1 MTTRPLHPEFA
12 LEAREL
18 LAASRTLDAIGVCI
32 GGIDAFPEYAG
43 GYVMLAKAYAALGRA
58 DDAEALVN
66 DIALRFPYVRVHL
79 PAANG
84 QEIPAEEPVVAQGS
98 VVSIPDTR
106 DASTE
111 DAIADAVD
119 AELVDTVEVEAAGSP
134 DEEFEDTVHGELEV
148 ESDDTIEDTATDEVA
163 VTAVSAPTNVL
174 RMIETVPVA
183 DDARIIRSSSVRL
196 IPGLEFTTLRV
207 EGLRSRGRRGIGS
220 LPEPPAFRSF
230 HAVRRPQRTAEPA
243 PARRPVN
250 LEELAARLIEAK
262 MPRQSEMDASPS
274 RSEPT
279 PVQQPQPIL
288 VTETIATIYMQQQ
301 SYDLAIEAFKTL
313 ILRKPDSKERYE
325 ALIRECERK
334 RGG

>member
-66 DIALRFPYVRVHL
+66 DISFRFPYVHIHL
-79 PAANG
+79 QAPDA
-84 QEIPAEEPVVAQGS
+84 EVLPAEEPADTQGS
-98 VVSIPDTR
+98 HVAVVEPPEESLD
-106 DASTE
+106 DVVE
-111 DAIADAVD
+111 DDV
-119 AELVDTVEVEAAGSP
+119 VEDDVE
-134 DEEFEDTVHGELEV
+134 
-148 ESDDTIEDTATDEVA
+148 IEDTAEEALTDQVG
-163 VTAVSAPTNVL
+163 VSAAPAPTNVL
-174 RMIETVPVA
+174 RMIETAPVA
-183 DDARIIRSSSVRL
+183 DDARIIRSGSVRL

-230 HAVRRPQRTAEPA
+230 HAVRRPQRPAEPA
-243 PARRPVN
+243 VARRPVN
-250 LEELAARLIEAK
+250 LEELAARLIDAK
-262 MPRQSEMDASPS
+262 MPRQSEMDASPP

-279 PVQQPQPIL
+279 PLQQPQPIL
-288 VTETIATIYMQQQ
+288 VTDTIATIYMQQQ

-313 ILRKPDSKERYE
+313 MSRKPDSKERYE